1 MARKRFGLSGIV
13 NARNESFTLPFAWY
27 SIISTWF
34 FVGKLPSAPGTFGS
48 IAAYPIYYYI
58 LMHSKSYDDAKMQI
72 LFCIIA
78 LCAVGFFAIDKFQQE
93 TNTYDHSY
101 VVIDEV
107 IGQLLTIYISFD
119 WIFSIAYVLQSHDM
133 SFNLPLKV
141 ATFAI
146 AFIPFRYFDIR
157 KPFFIDY
164 VNRKYKGAFGV
175 IFDDILAAI
184 FASVVLY
191 VVSFALSYL

>member
-1 MARKRFGLSGIV
+1 
-13 NARNESFTLPFAWY
+13 LPFAWY
-27 SIISTWF
+27 SIVATWF

-48 IAAYPIYYYI
+48 IAAYPLYYYI
-58 LMHSKSYDDAKMQI
+58 LLHSGSSDGAKMQI
-72 LFCIIA
+72 LFCIIV
-78 LCAVGFFAIDKFQQE
+78 LCVLGFFAINKFQKE

-107 IGQLLTIYISFD
+107 IGQLLTLYISFD
-119 WIFSIAYVLQSHDM
+119 WIFSIAYVLESHDM
-133 SFNLPLKV
+133 SFNLPLK
-141 ATFAI
+141 AT
-146 AFIPFRYFDIR
+146 AFILAFLPFRYFDIR

-184 FASVVLY
+184 FASIVLY
-191 VVSFALSYL
+191 VVSFVLSYL